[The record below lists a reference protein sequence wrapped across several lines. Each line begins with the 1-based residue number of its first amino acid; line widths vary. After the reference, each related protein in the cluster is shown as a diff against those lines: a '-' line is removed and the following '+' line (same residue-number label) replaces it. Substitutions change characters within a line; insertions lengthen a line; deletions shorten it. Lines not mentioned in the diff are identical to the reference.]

1 MQELAAL
8 KDRVGVWR
16 GLENRAR
23 ELYELLELALLEE
36 DTSIEDSATLEFDA
50 LFQELQKRD
59 FELQLSGPYDDRA
72 SILAIH
78 AGAGGT
84 AVSYTHLTLPTIY
97 SV

>member
-50 LFQELQKRD
+50 LFQELQKHHQR
-59 FELQLSGPYDDRA
+59 L
-72 SILAIH
+72 
-78 AGAGGT
+78 
-84 AVSYTHLTLPTIY
+84 LTQIY
-97 SV
+97 